1 MDNTLIVVC
10 PCVLMLSIIII
21 TYSLIDIYL
30 TITCEHLNFYIIEVC
45 RTNML
50 SACKRSIR
58 YKVDAFAENI
68 VSEYSVA

>member
-10 PCVLMLSIIII
+10 PCVLILSVIII
-21 TYSLIDIYL
+21 TCSLIDIYL
-30 TITCEHLNFYIIEVC
+30 TITYEHLKFYIIEAC
-45 RTNML
+45 GTNKL

-58 YKVDAFAENI
+58 YKLDAFAENI